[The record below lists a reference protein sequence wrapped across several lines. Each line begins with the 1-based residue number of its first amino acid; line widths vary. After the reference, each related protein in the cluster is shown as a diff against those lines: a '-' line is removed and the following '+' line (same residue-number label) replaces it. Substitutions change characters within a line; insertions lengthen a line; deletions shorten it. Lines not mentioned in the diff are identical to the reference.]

1 MKETSFQ
8 NAGTYQRSKQ
18 GFGVTVSDS
27 MDGAIKMYILEKNK
41 SQATY
46 YQASSHLAIT
56 LQHLISLHFAYLLP
70 TLS

>member
-27 MDGAIKMYILEKNK
+27 HGWCDKDV
-41 SQATY
+41 
-46 YQASSHLAIT
+46 
-56 LQHLISLHFAYLLP
+56 ISGEE
-70 TLS
+70 